1 MKTAE
6 ITNSA
11 NMIDSRD
18 VIARIDWLEGTD
30 DEEERAELA
39 ALKSLAEEA
48 SNYAADWEYG
58 EILIRESY
66 FTEYAAE
73 LLKDMGVLPNDL
85 PWYVEIDWET
95 TAGHIQQDYTAVDFN
110 GVTYYVR

>member
-48 SNYAADWEYG
+48 SNYAA
-58 EILIRESY
+58 
-66 FTEYAAE
+66 E